1 MLYLRSLR
9 RQPLQILFIV
19 LGLFV
24 GTWWF
29 THDHDDRR
37 QIGIQVY
44 DSLSRPSTPHPL
56 DDVIEKAREAHQ
68 ARISKETT
76 GIYGAVYAYRN
87 SRGRHPPPGF
97 DKWHA
102 RATKSQ
108 AVVVESFFDQIY
120 EDLEPFWGL
129 EPAEIRG
136 ALTDWKWTLK
146 VRNGKVKDVPQGR
159 FRSRVWG
166 DMIREIA
173 ADLPD
178 MDVAINPLDE
188 PRVFVLWSKI
198 NALINAASLQKN
210 LMMSL
215 PASKMLTRQPKLV
228 HSTLENKSNHK
239 WIKKGELWPHVLK
252 TCPPDKQE
260 PKFHQAITT
269 HNHNWTAT
277 KDICA
282 NHHWA
287 EQHGSL
293 IKPATLEISTDLLPV
308 FSAAKLQGSNDILL
322 PPPSYYTDD
331 VLFTGKGWF
340 GDGKTSTPWHEKL
353 HGLVWRGKAT
363 GGLIHESTWQKSHR
377 QRLVSMLNA
386 SDASSNSKG
395 AMHRP
400 LAEATTTNQQ
410 SISDWLTNVADA
422 GFTDTFCPPRD
433 TTKACK
439 EMNSHFKPASQIAMN
454 KQYNWKYL
462 PDIDGNSLS
471 GRFRA
476 FLTSNSSPMKA
487 TIFKEWHDNRLMPW
501 VHFIPLDI
509 TLRDLW
515 ATMAYFLGYPAG
527 ESAGLQAHD
536 AEGERI
542 ATDGRLWA
550 DKVLRREDML
560 LYVHRVLLEYGR
572 LCDDDRDRLGF
583 TDDWRAG

>member
-1 MLYLRSLR
+1 MLYFRNVR
-9 RQPLQILFIV
+9 RKPLQILLIV
-19 LGLFV
+19 FGLLA

-29 THDHDDRR
+29 THGDR
-37 QIGIQVY
+37 QIGIRTY
-44 DSLSRPSTPHPL
+44 DRLSRPSTPHLL
-56 DDVIEKAREAHQ
+56 DDVIENAREAHE
-68 ARISKETT
+68 ATLSKETT

-87 SRGRHPPPGF
+87 RRGRHPPPGF
-97 DKWHA
+97 DKWHT
-102 RATKSQ
+102 RATRSQ
-108 AVVVESFFDQIY
+108 AVIVESFFDQIY
-120 EDLEPFWGL
+120 EDLEPFWGM
-129 EPAEIRG
+129 EPADIRG

-146 VRNGKVKDVPQGR
+146 VRNGKIKDIPQGR

-166 DMIREIA
+166 DMIREVA

-188 PRVFVLWSKI
+188 PRIFVPWSKI
-198 NALINAASLQKN
+198 DPLMNAASLQRERM
-210 LMMSL
+210 LSL
-215 PASKMLTRQPKLV
+215 PASKMLTRQPKLLP
-228 HSTLENKSNHK
+228 STQHDKNSHK
-239 WIKKGELWPHVLK
+239 WITKGQLWPHVLK

-260 PKFHQAITT
+260 PQLHQEITT

-293 IKPATLEISTDLLPV
+293 IKPATLDICTDLLPI

-340 GDGKTSTPWHEKL
+340 GDGKTSTPWHKKL

-363 GGLIHESTWQKSHR
+363 GGLVDESTWQTSHR

-386 SDASSNSKG
+386 SDAPSNIINSQDW
-395 AMHRP
+395 P
-400 LAEATTTNQQ
+400 PAEASQPDHRSVSNWLTTT
-410 SISDWLTNVADA
+410 ADA
-422 GFTDTFCPPRD
+422 GFTDTFCPASD
-433 TTKACK
+433 TSEACNG
-439 EMNSHFKPASQIAMN
+439 MGSHFKPASSIPMK
-454 KQYNWKYL
+454 KQYDWKYL

-487 TIFKEWHDNRLMPW
+487 TIYKEWHDSRLMPW
-501 VHFIPLDI
+501 VHFVPLDI

-515 ATMAYFLGYPAG
+515 ATMAYFLGFPADG
-527 ESAGLQAHD
+527 DSGGLQAHD
-536 AEGERI
+536 VEGERI
-542 ATDGRLWA
+542 ATEGRVWA

>member
-1 MLYLRSLR
+1 MLYFRNVR
-9 RQPLQILFIV
+9 RKPLQILLIV
-19 LGLFV
+19 FGLLA

-29 THDHDDRR
+29 THGDR
-37 QIGIQVY
+37 QIGIRTY
-44 DSLSRPSTPHPL
+44 DRLSRPSTPHLL
-56 DDVIEKAREAHQ
+56 DDVIENAREAHE
-68 ARISKETT
+68 ATLSKETT

-87 SRGRHPPPGF
+87 RRGRHPPPGF
-97 DKWHA
+97 DKWHT
-102 RATKSQ
+102 RATRSQ
-108 AVVVESFFDQIY
+108 AVIVESFFDQIY
-120 EDLEPFWGL
+120 EDLEPFWGM
-129 EPAEIRG
+129 EPADIRG

-146 VRNGKVKDVPQGR
+146 VRNGKIKDIPQGR

-188 PRVFVLWSKI
+188 PRIFVPWSKI
-198 NALINAASLQKN
+198 DPLMNAASLQRERM
-210 LMMSL
+210 LSL
-215 PASKMLTRQPKLV
+215 PASKMLTRQPKLLP
-228 HSTLENKSNHK
+228 STQHDKNSHK
-239 WIKKGELWPHVLK
+239 WITKGQLWPHVLK

-260 PKFHQAITT
+260 PQLHQEITT

-293 IKPATLEISTDLLPV
+293 IKPATLDICTDLLPI

-340 GDGKTSTPWHEKL
+340 GDGKTSTPWHKKL

-363 GGLIHESTWQKSHR
+363 GGLVDESTWQTSHR

-386 SDASSNSKG
+386 SDAPSNIINSQDW
-395 AMHRP
+395 P
-400 LAEATTTNQQ
+400 PAEASQPDHRSVSN
-410 SISDWLTNVADA
+410 WLTTVADA
-422 GFTDTFCPPRD
+422 GFTDTFCPPGD
-433 TTKACK
+433 TSEACK
-439 EMNSHFKPASQIAMN
+439 GMSSHFKPASSIPMK

-487 TIFKEWHDNRLMPW
+487 TIYKEWHDSRLMPW
-501 VHFIPLDI
+501 VHFVPLDI

-515 ATMAYFLGYPAG
+515 ATMAYFLGFPAAG
-527 ESAGLQAHD
+527 DSGGLQAHD
-536 AEGERI
+536 VEGERI
-542 ATDGRLWA
+542 ATEGRVWA